1 MTMERGDRGN
11 GYVAAAAGS
20 FIGGVGS
27 YILVAL
33 IAPMSISTEQFL
45 SFDERGELELE
56 GLTIVALLIVA
67 TLVAVV
73 GCWFAL
79 RVTSNAL
86 AGATALVMLPLLAAA
101 VITATGVRDRGPE
114 LAALA
119 TIIAAVVSRA
129 VVRWVMSRW
138 NEPPRPGAHPV

>member
-1 MTMERGDRGN
+1 MTTERGDRGN
-11 GYVAAAAGS
+11 GYVAAAVGS

-67 TLVAVV
+67 TLLAVV

-79 RVTSNAL
+79 RATSNAL

-101 VITATGVRDRGPE
+101 VITATGVRERGPE
-114 LAALA
+114 LAALG

-129 VVRWVMSRW
+129 VVRWATSRW
-138 NEPPRPGAHPV
+138 NEPPRAGAHPV